1 MSKIAIAFC
10 VSRNIQLENEAN
22 LVECIKRTFKTYLP
36 HQDKKNSVNQML
48 EIKEY
53 FSNLEKSFTDKD
65 TFTRVEIE
73 SQCHSMQKFAMMCLR
88 LDGAIAFEAEV
99 QNKESMEMTM

>member
-1 MSKIAIAFC
+1 M
-10 VSRNIQLENEAN
+10 
-22 LVECIKRTFKTYLP
+22 P
-36 HQDKKNSVNQML
+36 HKDTKNSVNQML
-48 EIKEY
+48 DLKEY
-53 FSNLEKSFTDKD
+53 FSNLERSFTDKD